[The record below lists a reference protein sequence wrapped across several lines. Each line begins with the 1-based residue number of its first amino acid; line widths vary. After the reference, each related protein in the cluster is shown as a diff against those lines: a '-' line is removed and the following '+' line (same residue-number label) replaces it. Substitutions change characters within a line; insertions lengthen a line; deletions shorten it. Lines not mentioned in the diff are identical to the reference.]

1 MFVQIVV
8 MLGAALLMQPQ
19 VPVQIPTRPTPV
31 PVHLQPASP
40 ITQRSLV
47 PLARAFAADRPV
59 VLDVRTDIE
68 AMAPR
73 AWTGERDAPLRPGT
87 TY

>member
-1 MFVQIVV
+1 MAESLGCMGIVV
-8 MLGAALLMQPQ
+8 EQPSE
-19 VPVQIPTRPTPV
+19 
-31 PVHLQPASP
+31 LKPA
-40 ITQRSLV
+40 
-47 PLARAFAADRPV
+47 LARAFAAERPV